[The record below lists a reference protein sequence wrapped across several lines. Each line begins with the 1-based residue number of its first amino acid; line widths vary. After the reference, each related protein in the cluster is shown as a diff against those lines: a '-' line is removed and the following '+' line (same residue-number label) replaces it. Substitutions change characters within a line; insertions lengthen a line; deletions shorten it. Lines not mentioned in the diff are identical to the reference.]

1 MPEGKDG
8 ESTVTNT
15 VTLEIDG
22 EQKSFSAD
30 DVKNLVAQQ
39 ASATQKTQQVASIL
53 KVAER
58 YGVGVDDYLHNAEGS
73 LALMNDLIDKG
84 IIDEHGTILEKKV
97 ELKAEAEPK
106 KGERDQFD
114 FKSSPPE
121 GFEKKLAIALK
132 AATDPMMDKMSKL
145 ENDNILLMKLRLQ
158 DQAMRKFDNLDEGD
172 VAKIFTLAERER
184 NKSFIECAED
194 YSKGKQEHYAKLEA
208 KWAEDHGI
216 NLEEVKERKLF
227 EQDPTGG
234 AAALFKEK
242 KLSFKRGKDS
252 VSPFQATKALFEK
265 MS

>member
-1 MPEGKDG
+1 MAEPGDGKSA
-8 ESTVTNT
+8 ETNAI
-15 VTLEIDG
+15 TLEIDG
-22 EQKSFSAD
+22 EEKSFSAD

-73 LALMNDLIDKG
+73 LALMNELIDKG
-84 IIDEHGTILEKKV
+84 IIDEHGTILEKK
-97 ELKAEAEPK
+97 AEPSKEADPQK
-106 KGERDQFD
+106 KTEFD
-114 FKSSPPE
+114 FNKSAPAE
-121 GFEKKLAIALK
+121 GFEKKLAVALK

-158 DQAMRKFDNLDEGD
+158 DQAMSKFDNLDEGD
-172 VAKIFTLAERER
+172 VAKIFTLAEKER
-184 NKSFIECAED
+184 DKSFIECAED
-194 YSKGKQEHYAKLEA
+194 YSKGKQEHYAKLEE

-216 NLEEVKERKLF
+216 DLEEVKSKKLF
-227 EQDPTGG
+227 EQDPAGG

-265 MS
+265 LS

>member
-1 MPEGKDG
+1 MPEPGDGK
-8 ESTVTNT
+8 STETNAI
-15 VTLEIDG
+15 TLEIDG
-22 EQKSFSAD
+22 EEKSFSAD

-73 LALMNDLIDKG
+73 LSLMNELIDKG
-84 IIDEHGTILEKKV
+84 IIDEHGTILEKKT
-97 ELKAEAEPK
+97 ELKPEPEPR
-106 KGERDQFD
+106 KGEFD
-114 FKSSPPE
+114 FNKSSQPE

-172 VAKIFTLAERER
+172 VAKIFTLAEKER

-227 EQDPTGG
+227 EQDPAGG

-265 MS
+265 MR